1 MRIPAR
7 QLPVGCRKHICM
19 QSHGRPPWRAWKH
32 YHHHHMWRELLPRGA
47 LVLHDRAP
55 LSNGRP
61 TRSLIVPSPATTVA
75 AQDKAGQRWDQLDGW
90 ALNERQR
97 LFCGLLY
104 IRYRSNTVDI
114 LSFKGA
120 KGAVCFDGCQFSHIT
135 AAWVHMASCSLAEE
149 ELKTWQD
156 HIPVRTKSCKNI
168 YVKSGEQ
175 SFLASQ
181 HWYAHLFQDCNLLQT
196 F

>member
-1 MRIPAR
+1 
-7 QLPVGCRKHICM
+7 M

-32 YHHHHMWRELLPRGA
+32 YHHHHMWLELLPRGA

-61 TRSLIVPSPATTVA
+61 TRSLIVPSPVATVA
-75 AQDKAGQRWDQLDGW
+75 AQDKAGQKWDQLHGW
-90 ALNERQR
+90 ALNERQK
-97 LFCGLLY
+97 LYCGLLY

-114 LSFKGA
+114 LSFRGQRVQFVLM
-120 KGAVCFDGCQFSHIT
+120 AVNSVTLQAHGCKRLP
-135 AAWVHMASCSLAEE
+135 AAWLRKSWRLD
-149 ELKTWQD
+149 KTTFLYGLSN
-156 HIPVRTKSCKNI
+156 VKI